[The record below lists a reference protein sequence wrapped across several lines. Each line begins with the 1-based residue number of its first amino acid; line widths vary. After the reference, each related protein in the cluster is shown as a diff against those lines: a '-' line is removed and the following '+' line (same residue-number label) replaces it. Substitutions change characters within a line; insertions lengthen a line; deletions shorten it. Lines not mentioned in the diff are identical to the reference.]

1 MHKIVLCKHLFV
13 RHPSHQ
19 FTHKSSFSLY
29 LPHLEPQTKTCQLK
43 TTNHRSRNVHLPS
56 FFPHMYCSFVRIA
69 ILSTRQISPAS
80 PSHLLYN
87 SSNAHGVLHAKTNP
101 SHHSRHPSIHPSTS
115 GVLISAPIS
124 SHLLLGQS
132 QTNPNPKGQKP
143 IKATMRKYAKCKN
156 CTTNLLLLCLLVPI
170 NKCHP

>member
-1 MHKIVLCKHLFV
+1 MHKIILCKHLFV
-13 RHPSHQ
+13 RHSSHQ

-101 SHHSRHPSIHPSTS
+101 SHHSRHPSIHLWSLDKCTH
-115 GVLISAPIS
+115 LISS
-124 SHLLLGQS
+124 S
-132 QTNPNPKGQKP
+132 TRPKPNQPKPKRP
-143 IKATMRKYAKCKN
+143 KAKQGNNAQICK
-156 CTTNLLLLCLLVPI
+156 V
-170 NKCHP
+170 